1 MMVERMGGGRATFGS
16 KSNTS
21 RTTTLIQCLC
31 PPHASRS
38 ARHFCARRRA
48 KRHCGTVVEAAKTA
62 KHSTP
67 TVAPFHHHGIT
78 TPPYS
83 D

>member
-1 MMVERMGGGRATFGS
+1 MR
-16 KSNTS
+16 
-21 RTTTLIQCLC
+21 
-31 PPHASRS
+31 SRS
-38 ARHFCARRRA
+38 AGVGLCS
-48 KRHCGTVVEAAKTA
+48 GTVVEAAKTA